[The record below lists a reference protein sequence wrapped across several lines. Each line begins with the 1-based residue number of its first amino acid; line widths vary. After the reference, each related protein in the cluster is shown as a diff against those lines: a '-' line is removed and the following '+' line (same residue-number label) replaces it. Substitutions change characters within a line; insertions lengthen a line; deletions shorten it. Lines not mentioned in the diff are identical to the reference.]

1 MRVWC
6 EGVVDDRNI
15 ILKAWTLGI
24 YVWRFNWRTYLKNNQ
39 EDGKIQL
46 NKTAI
51 HFLEEKSRW

>member
-1 MRVWC
+1 MIVILSWKH
-6 EGVVDDRNI
+6 ELLESMFEDLIGELRN
-15 ILKAWTLGI
+15 
-24 YVWRFNWRTYLKNNQ
+24 YLKDNQ